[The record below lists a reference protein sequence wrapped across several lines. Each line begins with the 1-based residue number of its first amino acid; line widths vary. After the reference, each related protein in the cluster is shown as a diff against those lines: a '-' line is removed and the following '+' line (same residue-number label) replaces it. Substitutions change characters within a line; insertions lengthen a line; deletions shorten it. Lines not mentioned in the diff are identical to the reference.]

1 MKKPWRMGLQDSAL
15 GAFRG
20 PDGTAWSVEVRATAS
35 SNAMVAFLHPD
46 RLARK
51 DRYAWFISHGA
62 AVDDPRQRLE
72 ARAVLAQLDDRAM
85 LRLFRKSMAV
95 DSSVPRF
102 EPG

>member
-1 MKKPWRMGLQDSAL
+1 MKRWRMGLQDSAT

-20 PDGTAWSVEVRATAS
+20 PDGTAWSLEVRATGS
-35 SNAMVAFLHPD
+35 SNAMVVFLHPN

-51 DRYAWFISHGA
+51 DRYAWYISDRPQ
-62 AVDDPRQRLE
+62 VDDPRQRLE
-72 ARAVLAQLDDRAM
+72 ARVVLGLLDERM
-85 LRLFRKSMAV
+85 LFRLFRKSMAV